1 MVIGGQIR
9 LEGEN
14 IELNFLHPT
23 PEGGALKW
31 NLLTVKEYARVIL
44 LTYETILLASIP
56 CWMVIKNTF
65 DIFPLAYLAYQYL
78 CVGTFNCLPALS
90 NDLNKANSFVV
101 VVALKIHGILRN
113 VILWTG
119 DKVYYKISSNQE

>member
-1 MVIGGQIR
+1 MGKMLEMETSIKGWGLVFQTYINDLRVIGGKRR

-44 LTYETILLASIP
+44 LTYETILWESIP
-56 CWMVIKNTF
+56 C
-65 DIFPLAYLAYQYL
+65 
-78 CVGTFNCLPALS
+78 
-90 NDLNKANSFVV
+90 
-101 VVALKIHGILRN
+101 
-113 VILWTG
+113 
-119 DKVYYKISSNQE
+119 